1 VAELRSSL
9 AGKRVVVTRAVE
21 QSAGLIEALAARDA
35 IPVSVPLISF
45 SPPDDFASL
54 DSALARLA
62 DFDWIIFTSANAVQS
77 VTARLASLGRTLAQ
91 DAARPQIA
99 VVGPG
104 TQTEAVRVGFSVAYV
119 ANTHNGVALAKE
131 LGSRVYE
138 KKIFLPRSDRANPDL
153 PAALRQAGAR
163 VTEVIAYR
171 TSKPANVDASQLQRI
186 LTEKVD
192 AVLFF
197 SPSAVH
203 HFAELAGPEQL
214 ATLQNTVALVAVGP
228 VTASA
233 LRELRIERLV
243 VATDATTA
251 AMIEIL
257 ERKFAATTQ
266 MSSAAGV
273 HRE

>member
-1 VAELRSSL
+1 MGEIRSSL
-9 AGKRVVVTRAVE
+9 AGKRVVITRAVE
-21 QSAGLIEALAARDA
+21 QSASLIDALATRGAT
-35 IPVSVPLISF
+35 PVSIPLISF
-45 SPPDDFASL
+45 APPENFAPM

-62 DFDWIIFTSANAVQS
+62 EFDWILFTSANAVQS
-77 VTARLASLGRTLAQ
+77 VAARLSLNRPLVQ
-91 DAARPQIA
+91 DAAQPQIA
-99 VVGPG
+99 AVGPG
-104 TQTEAVRVGFSVAYV
+104 TQSEAIRAGFSVSYV

-131 LGSRVYE
+131 LGSRLHD

-153 PAALRQAGAR
+153 PAALREAGAHI
-163 VTEVIAYR
+163 TEVIAYR
-171 TSKPANVDASQLQRI
+171 TLKPTDIDASQLQRV
-186 LTEKVD
+186 LSEKVG

-197 SPSAVH
+197 SPSAVR
-203 HFAELAGPEQL
+203 HFAELAGPDHL
-214 ATLQNTVALVAVGP
+214 ASLQNTAVLVAVGP
-228 VTASA
+228 VTATA